1 LDISGYIED
10 LLWEYECVIIP
21 GFGGILATYRPA
33 EMAPGEHSIYPPS
46 KSLAF
51 NEYLTT
57 NDGLLVNYLY
67 QKSQISY
74 TEASERI
81 NAWVRKTKALLAN
94 NEEIYL
100 PKIGRFH
107 RDVEKNLRFEPD
119 TTVNYLPSA
128 YGLRKVV
135 AGPILRS
142 KPADTIEVMDTHK
155 ATYTL
160 PKANKKW
167 AMAAAIILFLTVGTV
182 SSLLYRGVDIKPL
195 HINAASI
202 LGLLENFDKHQEPGM
217 GPKATINTDAPRLN
231 VESKESIV
239 KRIEQPVST
248 ASIATKSAKPSPA
261 GRPATAKEATIAATK
276 VEVKAAKAAAKA
288 EVISAGGNKYYVI
301 VGAFK
306 DQANFDR
313 ALADLKR
320 KHPNDEIYKDASF
333 KNKRVG
339 LYAGDTHQSAEEKMK
354 EIRKEQPQCWLL
366 VKK

>member
-1 LDISGYIED
+1 MTMQLDISSYIED

-33 EMAPGEHSIYPPS
+33 EMVLAEHTIHPPS

-74 TEASERI
+74 TEASEQI
-81 NAWVRKTKALLAN
+81 NAWVRKTKGLLAN

-135 AGPILRS
+135 AEPILRS
-142 KPADTIEVMDTHK
+142 KSVDTIEVMEPHR
-155 ATYTL
+155 ASYTL
-160 PKANKKW
+160 PKANKTW
-167 AMAAAIILFLTVGTV
+167 AMAAAIVLFLTLGTV

-195 HINAASI
+195 NINAASI
-202 LGLLENFDKHQEPGM
+202 LSLLENFDKHKEPVM
-217 GPKATINTDAPRLN
+217 GPKATINTDAPRLSID
-231 VESKESIV
+231 SKESMV
-239 KRIEQPVST
+239 KRIEQPVKA
-248 ASIATKSAKPSPA
+248 ASVASNPAKPGPA
-261 GRPATAKEATIAATK
+261 DKPATAKEAP
-276 VEVKAAKAAAKA
+276 KAQA
-288 EVISAGGNKYYVI
+288 ISADGGKYYVI
-301 VGAFK
+301 VGAFR
-306 DQANFDR
+306 DQANFDH
-313 ALADLKR
+313 ALAELKR

-333 KNKRVG
+333 KNKRIG
-339 LYAGDTHQSAEEKMK
+339 LYAGDTHQSAVEKMK
-354 EIRKEQPQCWLL
+354 EIKKEQPQCWLL
-366 VKK
+366 KK